1 MPGMMM
7 GGGTQAIDFK
17 TDEGNACGGLGP
29 AFISG
34 YYAAKYVAEYLK
46 SI

>member
-1 MPGMMM
+1 MMGMM
-7 GGGTQAIDFK
+7 GGMSQAIDFK
-17 TDEGNACGGLGP
+17 TDEGNPCGGLGP

-46 SI
+46 SV

>member
-1 MPGMMM
+1 MMM
-7 GGGTQAIDFK
+7 GGGSQAIDFK
-17 TDEGNACGGLGP
+17 SDEGNACGGLGP

-46 SI
+46 GA